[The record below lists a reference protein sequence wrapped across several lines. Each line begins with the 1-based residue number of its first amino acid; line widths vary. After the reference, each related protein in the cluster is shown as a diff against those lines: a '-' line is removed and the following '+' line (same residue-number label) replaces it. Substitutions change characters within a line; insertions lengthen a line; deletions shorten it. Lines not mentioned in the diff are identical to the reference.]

1 MRGPAIANRLLI
13 NGRETENDEVP
24 VRHRRLRG
32 PVLLQ
37 LWCRVQL
44 QRRWKPWPRSFHMWQ
59 IWERKNG
66 RKEET
71 KEEER
76 REGGREKRKKGR
88 KKEIN
93 RKGNKMFEP
102 S

>member
-1 MRGPAIANRLLI
+1 MVQGAIAAQVEALAQELPHVANM
-13 NGRETENDEVP
+13 GKKE
-24 VRHRRLRG
+24 
-32 PVLLQ
+32 
-37 LWCRVQL
+37 
-44 QRRWKPWPRSFHMWQ
+44 
-59 IWERKNG
+59 